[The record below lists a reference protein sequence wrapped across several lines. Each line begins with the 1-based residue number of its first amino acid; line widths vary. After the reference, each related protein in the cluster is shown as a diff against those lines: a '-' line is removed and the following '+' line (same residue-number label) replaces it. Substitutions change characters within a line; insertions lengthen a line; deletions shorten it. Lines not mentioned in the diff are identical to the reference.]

1 MTELTELN
9 TGERGPRVIIG
20 NGVLRGGPSL
30 EISEQ
35 GGDKEKE
42 SLTHDLAKGKSSFNF
57 LRQGGVF
64 PV

>member
-1 MTELTELN
+1 M
-9 TGERGPRVIIG
+9 IIG
-20 NGVLRGGPSL
+20 DGVLRGGPSL

-42 SLTHDLAKGKSSFNF
+42 PRTHNLSKGKSRFNF
-57 LRQGGVF
+57 LRQGGVC

>member
-1 MTELTELN
+1 M
-9 TGERGPRVIIG
+9 IIG
-20 NGVLRGGPSL
+20 DGVLRGGPSL

-35 GGDKEKE
+35 RGDKEKE
-42 SLTHDLAKGKSSFNF
+42 SLTHYLAKEKIRFNF

>member
-1 MTELTELN
+1 M
-9 TGERGPRVIIG
+9 IIG
-20 NGVLRGGPSL
+20 DGVLRGGPSL

-42 SLTHDLAKGKSSFNF
+42 SRTHDLAKGKSRFSF
-57 LRQGGVF
+57 LRQGGVC

>member
-20 NGVLRGGPSL
+20 DGVLRGGPSL

-35 GGDKEKE
+35 RGDKEE
-42 SLTHDLAKGKSSFNF
+42 SLTHDLAKEKIRFNF